1 MAERIDDIISKEAFD
16 QVAKMDKGLSDLIKR
31 FEGNANAVKLFNA
44 ALQGS
49 DKMSQVTA
57 TIKQAA
63 TETAKLE
70 AAQRQLIF
78 ANSEQGKELALLKVQ
93 IEENTRANKNA
104 AKEMLATEGSAKQMS
119 AQLIRLRSQWD
130 NMSEALRKSPLG
142 AELAKRINL
151 VDTAL
156 KTLDSNTGR
165 FQRNVGNYAT
175 ATNSLSQVLREMPA
189 FTYSASTGILALS
202 NNLPILVDQFKAV
215 KAETGST
222 ATALGVFGKSIF
234 SATNLLTIAIG
245 IITVVAGRMAMMKNS
260 TEEAAEAAKDLYS
273 EVAKQISQ
281 VEVLT
286 RQITNLNLTE
296 AQRLRAANEL
306 KDLYPVTLANYSAEE
321 IAAGKAADAI
331 MKIKEAIV
339 AVAMAKAY
347 QNDLEKQAQLRY
359 ETERKIADKNA
370 ELIRAEEEERALLE
384 ATRAARGSKNEQY
397 VINSYNR
404 AVGRTND
411 LKNEI
416 ADLDI
421 AAKKTEASMTRLAE
435 KIAKTSDVVDK
446 SGIKKKQS
454 GVGTYTTTS
463 GRTTGS
469 GTASGTTGEGYDF
482 EQQFMNLNQLDREW
496 REMGEKAEKDLYA
509 RMEKAAK
516 EQYRRNKAAYE
527 QELDLISQWERD
539 QKQFFDNIDKADQE
553 RYEKQVKRLETL
565 AQLVQMSAQI
575 WSNIAGAMYDS
586 EMSKIEQR
594 DRALSESYDKEL
606 KRIELSGKSKAE
618 QERDKQRLEAQ
629 TEAQRKQID
638 RQRIQA
644 ARKKAQADKAADIA
658 NIITG
663 TASAVVAALGAK
675 PYSPA
680 NIALAAFTGAIGLA
694 NLARAAAAPLPQF
707 AKGTNSA
714 PGGLAVVS
722 ENGQE
727 LVIEPSGKKYLT
739 PAKESII
746 NLPKGSKVIP
756 NDQLMK
762 SVEQATMIKLGQ
774 GGPVTSQ
781 QYGDAMVEIFEQT
794 LEENKKLRRV
804 LEDKKLSVVIND
816 NSSFNHWVKSY
827 VK

>member
-16 QVAKMDKGLSDLIKR
+16 QVEKMDKGLSDLIKR

-104 AKEMLATEGSAKQMS
+104 AKEMLATEGSAKQMN
-119 AQLIRLRSQWD
+119 AQLIRLRGQWD

-165 FQRNVGNYAT
+165 FQRNVGNYAS
-175 ATNSLSQVLREMPA
+175 ATYSLSQVLREMPA

-222 ATALGVFGKSIF
+222 ATALGIFGKSIF

-245 IITVVAGRMAMMKNS
+245 IITVVAGRMAMMADK
-260 TEEAAEAAKDLYS
+260 TKDVKDAFDEALKSGAQEIAQMEALYS
-273 EVAKQISQ
+273 LATDVTASYQARKDAVDKLQQQYPSY
-281 VEVLT
+281 LG
-286 RQITNLNLTE
+286 NLSDE
-296 AQRLRAANEL
+296 A
-306 KDLYPVTLANYSAEE
+306 
-321 IAAGKAADAI
+321 IMAGQAADAYNALNEALINNSIYKAFQAQADEVASSLPTLYNKLNELRKQQEQI
-331 MKIKEAIV
+331 MSAGPQTVSTYSGAVPSGVQTVANSPLLIVRNEITATQKAID
-339 AVAMAKAY
+339 ATKDQMRQLLLTANQFA
-347 QNDLEKQAQLRY
+347 NDLSNRQ
-359 ETERKIADKNA
+359 TG
-370 ELIRAEEEERALLE
+370 
-384 ATRAARGSKNEQY
+384 AA
-397 VINSYNR
+397 
-404 AVGRTND
+404 
-411 LKNEI
+411 
-416 ADLDI
+416 
-421 AAKKTEASMTRLAE
+421 
-435 KIAKTSDVVDK
+435 
-446 SGIKKKQS
+446 
-454 GVGTYTTTS
+454 S
-463 GRTTGS
+463 GRTGSNRGRTGS
-469 GTASGTTGEGYDF
+469 STTSGTTGEGYDF

-527 QELDLISQWERD
+527 QELDLINQWERD
-539 QKQFFDNIDKADQE
+539 QKQFFDNIDKADQD

-658 NIITG
+658 NIITS
-663 TASAVVAALGAK
+663 TAVAVVNALK
-675 PYSPA
+675 SFPPPA
-680 NIALAAFTGAIGLA
+680 NYAMAAFTGAIGLA

-804 LEDKKLSVVIND
+804 LEDKKLSVIIND
-816 NSSFNHWVKSY
+816 NSSFNQWVKSY

>member
-104 AKEMLATEGSAKQMS
+104 AKEMLATEGSVKQMN

-130 NMSEALRKSPLG
+130 NMSEALRKSPMG

-189 FTYSASTGILALS
+189 FTYSVQTGILGIS
-202 NNLPILVDQFKAV
+202 NNLPILIDQFKAV

-222 ATALGVFGKSIF
+222 ATALSVFGKSIF

-245 IITVVAGRMAMMKNS
+245 IITVVAGRMAMMKNN
-260 TEEAAEAAKDLYS
+260 TEEAADAARDLYL

-384 ATRAARGSKNEQY
+384 ATRAARGGRNEQY

-416 ADLDI
+416 ADLDNE
-421 AAKKTEASMTRLAE
+421 AKKTEASMTRLAE

-446 SGIKKKQS
+446 SGIRKKQGKS
-454 GVGTYTTTS
+454 NINGVNNSIKDTGGTSSATDES
-463 GRTTGS
+463 F
-469 GTASGTTGEGYDF
+469 DF

-496 REMGEKAEKDLYA
+496 REMSEKADSDLYA
-509 RMEKAAK
+509 RMEKSAK
-516 EQYRRNKAAYE
+516 EQYRRNKAAYD

-575 WSNIAGAMYDS
+575 WSTIAGAMYDS
-586 EMSKIEQR
+586 EIAKIEQR
-594 DRALSESYDKEL
+594 DKALTASYDKEL
-606 KRIELSGKSKAE
+606 KAIELSGKSKAQ
-618 QERDKQRLEAQ
+618 QEADKRRLEAQ
-629 TEAQRKQID
+629 TEAQRKRID
-638 RQRIQA
+638 RDRIAA
-644 ARKKAQADKAADIA
+644 ARKKATADKAADIA

-663 TASAVVAALGAK
+663 TAAAVVAALGAK

-680 NIALAAFTGAIGLA
+680 NIALASFTGAIGLA

-804 LEDKKLSVVIND
+804 LEDKKLSVIIND